1 VAVSNLIITVIKN
14 SAKSGDIFGA
24 WIKPNK
30 PNTEL
35 AKEDEEP
42 EETSMMQRPRLDYLY
57 FYHPDHLGTSSAIT
71 DADGFAYQFFLNLP
85 FGETMAEQR
94 GQQYYNSPYKFNGK
108 ELDEETGLYYYGA
121 RYYDPKVSIWLSV
134 DPLAEKLPHA
144 SPYAFCLNNPILF
157 VDPDGQFP
165 WPWFRLMFVGKASKT
180 SDNNAF
186 KQAATNLNKEYT
198 DSKASIFYI
207 STGKEIVNEINNSSK
222 KIQSIDFF
230 SHSGHN
236 GMFFTHDE
244 WLGDNDF
251 YINDAEEN
259 KVAGYWTNDSADLSE
274 IDYTKFTNDA
284 KVEFHGCNSG
294 NKDFADNMASEFSK
308 NMYGAGKTKSVAI
321 GHGTKANPNSET
333 LGNDY
338 RHGLRRVYHNGTE
351 LFTTKREGRIPSRII
366 NRFLKQKEKQGESYD
381 GSNQRW

>member
-1 VAVSNLIITVIKN
+1 M
-14 SAKSGDIFGA
+14 GG
-24 WIKPNK
+24 
-30 PNTEL
+30 
-35 AKEDEEP
+35 
-42 EETSMMQRPRLDYLY
+42 TSYKFHY
-57 FYHPDHLGTSSAIT
+57 VFNYTDHLGNIRLSYSKDPATNALKIIEENH
-71 DADGFAYQFFLNLP
+71 YYP
-85 FGETMAEQR
+85 FGLKHS
-94 GQQYYNSPYKFNGK
+94 GYNSDKMMYVKEVMNLKIKPVPPLLKTVYNYKYNGK
-108 ELDEETGLYYYGA
+108 EYQDELGLNMYDYGA
-121 RYYDPKVSIWLSV
+121 RNYDPALGRWMNV

-308 NMYGAGKTKSVAI
+308 SMYGAGKTKSVAI